1 MVAAD
6 GVLSGGTGG
15 GRCIGPNPRMGETV
29 ATEDEAGFRGD
40 TVAAAPRPLLAMT
53 TPPGG
58 CWLEL
63 LGPFKLQRLFLNNLK
78 KKNLFFCSSV

>member
-1 MVAAD
+1 MWMVAAD
-6 GVLSGGTGG
+6 GVLSDGGAGG

-63 LGPFKLQRLFLNNLK
+63 LGPFKLQRLFY
-78 KKNLFFCSSV
+78 F